1 MVNYLNNKSKRREAT
16 TGDRL
21 PVLMRQTLNK
31 KLEPLDA
38 LGQSLCVMANAI
50 VIDKI
55 DLSIFDKPREVKL
68 PAFGSVEEQEMYED
82 NYRLELESEDYWD
95 SLNDEYELS
104 TYTYRL
110 IGIKADG
117 SDDII
122 EIKASSEIEAEIII
136 ESFHDGDYILE
147 SRSDDYSFLGEFAF
161 QITGS

>member
-1 MVNYLNNKSKRREAT
+1 ME
-16 TGDRL
+16 
-21 PVLMRQTLNK
+21 
-31 KLEPLDA
+31 
-38 LGQSLCVMANAI
+38 
-50 VIDKI
+50 
-55 DLSIFDKPREVKL
+55 
-68 PAFGSVEEQEMYED
+68 
-82 NYRLELESEDYWD
+82 
-95 SLNDEYELS
+95 

-161 QITGS
+161 QITDPNK

>member
-1 MVNYLNNKSKRREAT
+1 MTNAT
-16 TGDRL
+16 
-21 PVLMRQTLNK
+21 
-31 KLEPLDA
+31 
-38 LGQSLCVMANAI
+38 
-50 VIDKI
+50 VIGKI

-68 PAFGSVEEQEMYED
+68 PAFGSAEEQEMYEE
-82 NYRLELESEDYWD
+82 NYRLESESEDYWD
-95 SLNDEYELS
+95 SLNDEDELS

-122 EIKASSEIEAEIII
+122 EIKASSAIEAEIVI

-161 QITGS
+161 QITDPNK

>member
-1 MVNYLNNKSKRREAT
+1 
-16 TGDRL
+16 
-21 PVLMRQTLNK
+21 
-31 KLEPLDA
+31 
-38 LGQSLCVMANAI
+38 MANAT
-50 VIDKI
+50 VIGKI

-68 PAFGSVEEQEMYED
+68 PAFGSAEEQEMYEE
-82 NYRLELESEDYWD
+82 NYRLESESEDYWD
-95 SLNDEYELS
+95 SLNDEDELS

-122 EIKASSEIEAEIII
+122 EIKASSAIEAEIVI

-161 QITGS
+161 QITDPNK

>member
-1 MVNYLNNKSKRREAT
+1 
-16 TGDRL
+16 
-21 PVLMRQTLNK
+21 
-31 KLEPLDA
+31 
-38 LGQSLCVMANAI
+38 MANAI

-55 DLSIFDKPREVKL
+55 DLSIFDKPREVK
-68 PAFGSVEEQEMYED
+68 
-82 NYRLELESEDYWD
+82 SEDYWD
-95 SLNDEYELS
+95 SLNDEYEDELS

-161 QITGS
+161 QITDPNK

>member
-1 MVNYLNNKSKRREAT
+1 
-16 TGDRL
+16 
-21 PVLMRQTLNK
+21 
-31 KLEPLDA
+31 
-38 LGQSLCVMANAI
+38 MANAT
-50 VIDKI
+50 VIGKI

-68 PAFGSVEEQEMYED
+68 PAFGSAEEQEMYEE
-82 NYRLELESEDYWD
+82 NYRLESESEDYWD
-95 SLNDEYELS
+95 SLNDEDEYEDEYEDEIS

-122 EIKASSEIEAEIII
+122 EIKASSAIEAEIVI

-161 QITGS
+161 QITDPNK

>member
-1 MVNYLNNKSKRREAT
+1 
-16 TGDRL
+16 
-21 PVLMRQTLNK
+21 
-31 KLEPLDA
+31 
-38 LGQSLCVMANAI
+38 MANAI
-50 VIDKI
+50 VIGKI

-68 PAFGSVEEQEMYED
+68 PTFSSVEEQEMYED

-95 SLNDEYELS
+95 SLNDEDELS

-122 EIKASSEIEAEIII
+122 EIKASSETEAEIII
-136 ESFHDGDYILE
+136 ESFHDGNYILE

>member
-1 MVNYLNNKSKRREAT
+1 ME
-16 TGDRL
+16 
-21 PVLMRQTLNK
+21 
-31 KLEPLDA
+31 
-38 LGQSLCVMANAI
+38 NAI

-68 PAFGSVEEQEMYED
+68 PAFGSVEEQEMYEE

-95 SLNDEYELS
+95 SLNDEDEDEDKLS

-122 EIKASSEIEAEIII
+122 EIKASSETEAEIII

-147 SRSDDYSFLGEFAF
+147 SQSDDYSFLGEFAF
-161 QITGS
+161 QITESNK

>member
-1 MVNYLNNKSKRREAT
+1 
-16 TGDRL
+16 
-21 PVLMRQTLNK
+21 
-31 KLEPLDA
+31 
-38 LGQSLCVMANAI
+38 MANAT
-50 VIDKI
+50 VIGKI
-55 DLSIFDKPREVKL
+55 DLSIFDKPIEVKL
-68 PAFGSVEEQEMYED
+68 PAFGSAEEQEMYED

-95 SLNDEYELS
+95 SLNYEDEYEDQIS

-122 EIKASSEIEAEIII
+122 EIKASSAIEAEIII

-147 SRSDDYSFLGEFAF
+147 SRYDDYLFLGEFAF

>member
-1 MVNYLNNKSKRREAT
+1 
-16 TGDRL
+16 
-21 PVLMRQTLNK
+21 
-31 KLEPLDA
+31 
-38 LGQSLCVMANAI
+38 MANAI

-55 DLSIFDKPREVKL
+55 DLSIFDKPKEV
-68 PAFGSVEEQEMYED
+68 
-82 NYRLELESEDYWD
+82 N
-95 SLNDEYELS
+95 ELS

-147 SRSDDYSFLGEFAF
+147 SQSDDY
-161 QITGS
+161 

>member
-1 MVNYLNNKSKRREAT
+1 
-16 TGDRL
+16 
-21 PVLMRQTLNK
+21 
-31 KLEPLDA
+31 
-38 LGQSLCVMANAI
+38 MANAI

-68 PAFGSVEEQEMYED
+68 PAFGSVEEQEMYEE

-95 SLNDEYELS
+95 SLNDEYEDELS

-122 EIKASSEIEAEIII
+122 EIKSSSEIEAEIII

-147 SRSDDYSFLGEFAF
+147 SRSDDYSFLGEYAF
-161 QITGS
+161 QLQ

>member
-1 MVNYLNNKSKRREAT
+1 
-16 TGDRL
+16 
-21 PVLMRQTLNK
+21 
-31 KLEPLDA
+31 
-38 LGQSLCVMANAI
+38 MANAI
-50 VIDKI
+50 VVGKI

-68 PAFGSVEEQEMYED
+68 PTFGSAEEKEMYEE
-82 NYRLELESEDYWD
+82 NYRLESESEDYWD
-95 SLNDEYELS
+95 NLNDKDELS

-117 SDDII
+117 SDDTI